1 MTRLLRDTRSSVC
14 GYCGAYSGIRR
25 RYFGKAVCRWRRT
38 GDYKSGKAGL
48 VSPVAGCFF
57 AGLGHYILA
66 IFKSGCEWV
75 LSLPHSVLVL
85 GRPKLWQVILYYLLL
100 IMFSQRK
107 SIVRCMQ
114 KIIDNGGIDIAVR
127 NGNTHKKTILISTMR
142 TAGLIG
148 STKAAQKALT
158 VMNVLLRCMLAA
170 ALVVLVYR
178 NRNGLELY

>member
-1 MTRLLRDTRSSVC
+1 M
-14 GYCGAYSGIRR
+14 
-25 RYFGKAVCRWRRT
+25 
-38 GDYKSGKAGL
+38 
-48 VSPVAGCFF
+48 
-57 AGLGHYILA
+57 
-66 IFKSGCEWV
+66 

-107 SIVRCMQ
+107 SIVRRMQ
-114 KIIDNGGIDIAVR
+114 KIIDNGGNDIAVR

-178 NRNGLELY
+178 NRNGLEVDFLDVGQGDAIFISNAKWDKCCLSMAAAVQ